1 MPSVQPYVKK
11 AQDIISNIEG
21 AFNTSNLNSTSVCEK
36 FEIAAIVYHFS
47 NFLLN
52 YDNFVDV
59 GYDLGAISYDLV
71 NMITGDCFDRVIDDV
86 EDAVG
91 DVIGWFEGFLR
102 RRRLGDG
109 VVDFTQEMPYEEND
123 EDLVFYLVQLK
134 ASDPTITKGKQA
146 FEVFLEQFMYMLTG
160 DLKDT
165 TECVEYIEQDSE
177 LELHLL

>member
-1 MPSVQPYVKK
+1 MAPTAQAKLNNLTEKATGIENDVNNEVTEISNKVTDMPSVQPYVKK

-21 AFNTSNLNSTSVCEK
+21 AFNVSNLNSSSTCEK

-52 YDNFVDV
+52 YDNFETV

-71 NMITGDCFDRVIDDV
+71 DMITGDCFDRVIDDV

-102 RRRLGDG
+102 RRRLGAG
-109 VVDFTQEMPYEEND
+109 SYEYTPMD
-123 EDLVFYLVQLK
+123 Y
-134 ASDPTITKGKQA
+134 T
-146 FEVFLEQFMYMLTG
+146 
-160 DLKDT
+160 
-165 TECVEYIEQDSE
+165 
-177 LELHLL
+177 